1 MTDILKALK
10 AAQVIF
16 VSLSIDF
23 PESAAPAIALMK
35 TIKYRGTV
43 AVAVVRGG
51 IVSSMSRYF

>member
-23 PESAAPAIALMK
+23 PVSAAPAIALMK
-35 TIKYRGTV
+35 TMKYRGT
-43 AVAVVRGG
+43 VAVVRGG
-51 IVSSMSRYF
+51 IVSSMSRCF

>member
-23 PESAAPAIALMK
+23 PEFAAPAIALMK
-35 TIKYRGTV
+35 TIKYRG

-51 IVSSMSRYF
+51 IVSRMSRCF